1 MTQAASITLYFFLI
15 VIGLILIIFGGDTF
29 VKSVSWIA
37 EKLGVPRF
45 IIGAT
50 LVSMVTTLPEIIVS
64 SIAAAQGKVDIA
76 IGNAIG
82 SVNAN
87 IALIMALSILF
98 IPMAIKRKEYIAK
111 FMLLIVAILALW
123 LIVFSKG
130 ELDWKYSFI
139 PIGIFGLFVIEN
151 VAMTMRQYKKK
162 FCIANTIDVDEYNY
176 VTASKEFKLLD
187 SGKIIK
193 LKLKSK
199 SSKNEIAKNLFFFAF
214 GVIGII
220 GGAELLVIFGE
231 KFAIGVKVPERIIA
245 VTIIAV
251 GTSLPEL
258 VTTVTS
264 IVQKKSDL
272 SIGNVIGANII
283 DITLILPICAF
294 ISNKAPLPVSV
305 QTLQLDLPFCLAAC
319 SLALF
324 PTLISGKFRRW
335 QGGILLIGYIACLA
349 LLSTVFA

>member
-1 MTQAASITLYFFLI
+1 MASATSITLFFFLI

-50 LVSMVTTLPEIIVS
+50 LVSFVTTLPEIIVS
-64 SIAAAQGKVDIA
+64 SIAASQGKVDIA
-76 IGNAIG
+76 IGNAVG

-98 IPMAIKRKEYIAK
+98 IPMAVKRREYVAK
-111 FMLLIVAILALW
+111 FFLLVIAILSLW
-123 LIVFSKG
+123 LIVFTKK
-130 ELDWKYSFI
+130 ELNLYYSLI
-139 PIGIFGLFVIEN
+139 PIGIFVIFIIEN
-151 VAMTMRQYKKK
+151 ILMTMRQYKKK
-162 FCIANTIDVDEYNY
+162 FCLANTIDVDEYNY
-176 VTASKEFKLLD
+176 VHASKEFKLLAN
-187 SGKIIK
+187 GKIAK

-199 SSKNEIAKNLFFFAF
+199 TSSKEIITNLFYFFF
-214 GVIGII
+214 GVGGII

-231 KFAIGVKVPERIIA
+231 KFALGVGVPSRIIA

-258 VTTVTS
+258 VTTITS

-294 ISNKAPLPVSV
+294 ISGKALPVST
-305 QTLQLDLPFCLAAC
+305 QTLQLDLPFCLATC

-335 QGGILLIGYIACLA
+335 QGGILIAGFVAYLA
-349 LLSTVFA
+349 LLSTIFN